1 MKQRNKPK
9 KEDKTIIGDEW
20 SGEDNPEY
28 SCSWCNR
35 SLIRLSDRNNQG
47 ESWFCRNCQIPFEPS
62 ETQLR
67 KKSKLGMQREEV
79 EPAVTSIQT
88 DQSKEVEI
96 RHTVPLRGGFKS
108 LSEKGLRFTSYST
121 TEKT

>member
-1 MKQRNKPK
+1 MKQFKPK

-20 SGEDNPEY
+20 NSEDHPTF

-35 SLIRLSDRNNQG
+35 DLVRLSDRNNQG

-67 KKSKLGMQREEV
+67 KKSKLGMQREEI
-79 EPAVTSIQT
+79 EPEVTSIQT
-88 DQSKEVEI
+88 DPSKEVEI

-121 TEKT
+121 TEKE